1 MIGLSADNG
10 MAVQLLVHFNATHSM
25 HFEKAPS
32 SYEVKKHLSIKEGIP
47 ADFITL
53 TMDGRILG
61 DGMTIESTGLTVVVI
76 RAVMAKGLMGGKGG
90 FGAMLRALA
99 KQAGTKKTTDFGA
112 CRDLSGRRLRHVND
126 EKILQKWKEAKDR
139 GEDFD
144 VEEETPT
151 GIEMWYLGTPSWA
164 DGIKTDYKKKFLKDR
179 RKSKMCMD
187 WVRARKDRKSPEGA
201 PVWWGCPRGRR
212 CEFAH
217 GEGEIRGAAAEAMGR
232 EKTNE
237 KDLAANR
244 KRDAYVG
251 AHSQQEE
258 DNACSNMVLQ
268 GMRAQKRAR
277 LSKAEIDVQNDNL
290 NVMSMT
296 MMGDA
301 DFPNYDDFQAAAP
314 APIQKIVKPSKSQEK
329 TPSAA
334 ETTSV
339 KSSSAAAP
347 ATVSGDI
354 ASSGC
359 KWLKTLSGRLILSN
373 EGEVEAESEF
383 ATASVSC
390 TITSGKW
397 YYEVEL
403 LSAGLLQVRLYKLI
417 CKLQVVVVFLS
428 IVSLASF
435 RSTHETLTV
444 CRIFFNRLA
453 GQTSSFA
460 AVPTYWMRTVWE
472 MTSTPGRMM
481 GRGARS
487 GMALTWTTDWRLSV
501 MVLLVQRAVMQRYWA
516 IVILN
521 RKLWTRSQQHLQ
533 Y

>member
-1 MIGLSADNG
+1 MAAMAIGLTADNG

-25 HFEKAPS
+25 RFEKAPS

-53 TMDGRILG
+53 TCNGRILG
-61 DGMTIESTGLTVVVI
+61 DGMTIEPTGLAVIVI
-76 RAVMAKGLMGGKGG
+76 RAVMARGLMGGKGG

-164 DGIKTDYKKKFLKDR
+164 DGIKTDYKNKFLKNR

-187 WVRARKDRKSPEGA
+187 WTRARKDRKSPEGA

-217 GEGEIRGAAAEAMGR
+217 GEGELRGDAAEAMG
-232 EKTNE
+232 KAKLNE
-237 KDLAANR
+237 NDLIANR

-251 AHSQQEE
+251 AHGQQEE

-268 GMRAQKRAR
+268 GMRAQKKAR
-277 LSKAEIDVQNDNL
+277 LNKTENAVQNDRL
-290 NVMSMT
+290 HAIPMT

-301 DFPNYDDFQAAAP
+301 EIPNYDDFQAVAP
-314 APIQKIVKPSKSQEK
+314 VPIQKIVKSVKPQEK
-329 TPSAA
+329 APSTV
-334 ETTSV
+334 ETALIN
-339 KSSSAAAP
+339 SSAESTAP
-347 ATVSGDI
+347 SSDVA
-354 ASSGC
+354 ASSC
-359 KWLKTLSGRLILSN
+359 KWMKTLSGRLILSN

-390 TITSGKW
+390 AITSGKW

-403 LSAGLLQVRLYKLI
+403 LSAGLLQVRFENI
-417 CKLQVVVVFLS
+417 ISCHS
-428 IVSLASF
+428 
-435 RSTHETLTV
+435 
-444 CRIFFNRLA
+444 
-453 GQTSSFA
+453 
-460 AVPTYWMRTVWE
+460 M
-472 MTSTPGRMM
+472 
-481 GRGARS
+481 
-487 GMALTWTTDWRLSV
+487 
-501 MVLLVQRAVMQRYWA
+501 
-516 IVILN
+516 
-521 RKLWTRSQQHLQ
+521 
-533 Y
+533 